1 VVFAK
6 IGKLIS
12 GRKFPVLRQSAIRLA
27 QCHKL
32 VPCIQRG
39 RDDYHEYAPPY
50 PGREPGMIDTYATER
65 SRKRRIFFGWYM
77 VAASIVTNTIFSA
90 AYFQGF
96 GVLILPIERTFGWDR
111 WVISA
116 AMSLR
121 QLESGIVSPAVGFLL
136 DRFSARKLIFWSA
149 VISGIGFIGL
159 GFTTGIVTFFLCF
172 VVISL
177 GASGVSHAVTWPVI
191 ISRWFRRN
199 RGLATGLAVTGPIFG
214 SPLVILNTQIEE
226 AYGWRVVLF
235 GYGALVLV
243 GVTLLSMLVRDR
255 PEPYGLRPDGDPP
268 EESASAER
276 SSGPSRRRMDA
287 GLTLRAVFRTKEFWL
302 FTSYL
307 SGTFAVNSAVQGHMI
322 PYFQQDIG
330 LSAAWAA
337 VVMSMV
343 FIISGIGRIGG
354 GYLLDRIDYRLVL
367 AVVAAMMGFA
377 LLYLQVVAV
386 KTVWATLPFA
396 LLFGVSFGCLV
407 PMRGAVGSI
416 MFGTR
421 AIGQVLGLLQGGPIA
436 AGVIGPLVMGLIFD
450 LHGNYSAAIWGLIAI
465 SAFMMPLSLAM
476 ASPAELAERIGQQR
490 N

>member
-1 VVFAK
+1 
-6 IGKLIS
+6 
-12 GRKFPVLRQSAIRLA
+12 
-27 QCHKL
+27 
-32 VPCIQRG
+32 
-39 RDDYHEYAPPY
+39 
-50 PGREPGMIDTYATER
+50 MIDTHVTEKSGR
-65 SRKRRIFFGWYM
+65 RRIFFGWYM

-149 VISGIGFIGL
+149 VISGVGFIGL

-226 AYGWRVVLF
+226 TYGWRVVLF
-235 GYGALVLV
+235 GYGALILV

-255 PEPYGLRPDGDPP
+255 PEPYGLRPDGDAL
-268 EESASAER
+268 EEGASTER
-276 SSGPSRRRMDA
+276 PSGSSLRRTDA

-330 LSAAWAA
+330 LTAAWAA
-337 VVMSMV
+337 VVMSFV
-343 FIISGIGRIGG
+343 FILSGIGRIGG
-354 GYLLDRIDYRLVL
+354 GYLLDRMDYRLVL
-367 AVVAAMMGFA
+367 AVVAAMMGIA

-386 KTVWATLPFA
+386 RTVWATLPFA
-396 LLFGVSFGCLV
+396 LMFGVSFGCLV

-421 AIGQVLGLLQGGPIA
+421 TIGGILGLLQGGPIA

-465 SAFMMPLSLAM
+465 SAFMIPLSLAM
-476 ASPAELAERIGQQR
+476 ASPAELANRIERQPISDKVS
-490 N
+490 

>member
-1 VVFAK
+1 VRK
-6 IGKLIS
+6 IKNQSLNTIALLLSRDAPLGCPAYPHLEPSLTDTHTTEKSGK
-12 GRKFPVLRQSAIRLA
+12 
-27 QCHKL
+27 
-32 VPCIQRG
+32 
-39 RDDYHEYAPPY
+39 
-50 PGREPGMIDTYATER
+50 
-65 SRKRRIFFGWYM
+65 KRRPIFFGWYM
-77 VAASIVTNTIFSA
+77 VAASIAANTIFSA

-96 GVLILPIERTFGWDR
+96 GVLIIPIERTFGWDR
-111 WVISA
+111 WVVSA

-149 VISGIGFIGL
+149 VISGVGFIGL
-159 GFTTGIVTFFLCF
+159 SFTNSIVAFFLFF

-191 ISRWFRRN
+191 ISRWFRRK

-214 SPLVILNTQIEE
+214 SPIVILNAQIVE
-226 AYGWRVVLF
+226 AHGWRVVLI
-235 GYGALVLV
+235 GYGILILV

-268 EESASAER
+268 EEDAATERPTGASL
-276 SSGPSRRRMDA
+276 RRTDA
-287 GLTLRAVFRTKEFWL
+287 GLPLHAVLRTKEFWL

-330 LSAAWAA
+330 LTAAWAA

-377 LLYLQVVAV
+377 LLYLEVVAV
-386 KTVWATLPFA
+386 NTVSGTLPFA
-396 LLFGVSFGCLV
+396 LMFGVSFGCLV

-421 AIGQVLGLLQGGPIA
+421 AIGTVLGILQGGPIA
-436 AGVIGPLVMGLIFD
+436 AGVIGPFVMGMIFD
-450 LHGNYSAAIWGLIAI
+450 LNGNYSVAIWGLIVI
-465 SAFMMPLSLAM
+465 SALMVPLSLAM
-476 ASPAELAERIGQQR
+476 ASPAALAKRIGAAADQR
-490 N
+490 

>member
-1 VVFAK
+1 LTDTHVTEK
-6 IGKLIS
+6 SGKK
-12 GRKFPVLRQSAIRLA
+12 G
-27 QCHKL
+27 
-32 VPCIQRG
+32 
-39 RDDYHEYAPPY
+39 
-50 PGREPGMIDTYATER
+50 
-65 SRKRRIFFGWYM
+65 RIFFGWYM
-77 VAASIVTNTIFSA
+77 VAASVVANTIFSA

-149 VISGIGFIGL
+149 VISGTGFIGL
-159 GFTTGIVTFFLCF
+159 GFTSGIVMFFLCF

-214 SPLVILNTQIEE
+214 SPIVILNTQIEE

-235 GYGALVLV
+235 GYGILILV
-243 GVTLLSMLVRDR
+243 GITLLSMLVRDR
-255 PEPYGLRPDGDPP
+255 PEPYGMRPDGDPP
-268 EESASAER
+268 EDSVTKEHHAGSA
-276 SSGPSRRRMDA
+276 RRIDA
-287 GLTLRAVFRTKEFWL
+287 GLTMHAVFRTKEFWL

-354 GYLLDRIDYRLVL
+354 GYLLDRMDYRLVL
-367 AVVAAMMGFA
+367 AVVAAMMGLG
-377 LLYLQVVAV
+377 LLYLQVVPV

-396 LLFGVSFGCLV
+396 VMFGVSFGCLV
-407 PMRGAVGSI
+407 PMRGTVGSI

-421 AIGQVLGLLQGGPIA
+421 TIGGILGLLQGGPIA
-436 AGVIGPLVMGLIFD
+436 AGVIGPFVMGLIFD
-450 LHGNYSAAIWGLIAI
+450 LNGNYSTAIWGLIVI
-465 SAFMMPLSLAM
+465 SALMIPMSLAM
-476 ASPAELAERIGQQR
+476 GSPADLARRIR
-490 N
+490 AADSDRRS

>member
-1 VVFAK
+1 M
-6 IGKLIS
+6 
-12 GRKFPVLRQSAIRLA
+12 
-27 QCHKL
+27 
-32 VPCIQRG
+32 
-39 RDDYHEYAPPY
+39 
-50 PGREPGMIDTYATER
+50 EPGLTDTHATEK
-65 SRKRRIFFGWYM
+65 SGKKRRPIFFGWYM
-77 VAASIVTNTIFSA
+77 VGASIAANTIFSA

-149 VISGIGFIGL
+149 VISGVGFIGL
-159 GFTTGIVTFFLCF
+159 GFTTGLVTFFLCF

-235 GYGALVLV
+235 GYGVLVLV

-268 EESASAER
+268 EEGAATER
-276 SSGPSRRRMDA
+276 PTGPSPRRPDT
-287 GLTLRAVFRTKEFWL
+287 GLTLHAVLRTREFWL

-307 SGTFAVNSAVQGHMI
+307 SGTFAVNSAVQVHMI

-330 LSAAWAA
+330 LTAAWAA

-343 FIISGIGRIGG
+343 FIISGIGRVGG
-354 GYLLDRIDYRLVL
+354 GYLLDNMDYRFVL
-367 AVVAAMMGFA
+367 AVVAALMGFA
-377 LLYLQVVAV
+377 LLYLQVADVN
-386 KTVWATLPFA
+386 TVSATLPFA
-396 LLFGVSFGCLV
+396 LMFGVSFGCLV

-421 AIGQVLGLLQGGPIA
+421 TIGGILGLLQGGPVA
-436 AGVIGPLVMGLIFD
+436 AGVIGPFVMGIIFD
-450 LHGNYSAAIWGLIAI
+450 LHGNYSVGIWGLIVI
-465 SAFMMPLSLAM
+465 SALMVPMSLAM
-476 ASPAELAERIGQQR
+476 ASPAELAKRIGQLR
-490 N
+490 SSDRGS

>member
-1 VVFAK
+1 MIDSHATEK
-6 IGKLIS
+6 SGK
-12 GRKFPVLRQSAIRLA
+12 K
-27 QCHKL
+27 
-32 VPCIQRG
+32 RG
-39 RDDYHEYAPPY
+39 R
-50 PGREPGMIDTYATER
+50 
-65 SRKRRIFFGWYM
+65 IFYGWYM
-77 VAASIVTNTIFSA
+77 VAASIVANTIFSA

-96 GVLILPIERTFGWDR
+96 GVLIIPIERAFGWDR

-116 AMSLR
+116 ALSLR
-121 QLESGIVSPAVGFLL
+121 QLESGIVSP
-136 DRFSARKLIFWSA
+136 
-149 VISGIGFIGL
+149 
-159 GFTTGIVTFFLCF
+159 GFTTGIVTFFLFF

-199 RGLATGLAVTGPIFG
+199 RGLAMGLAVTGPIFG

-226 AYGWRVVLF
+226 AHGWRVVLL
-235 GYGALVLV
+235 GYGVLILV

-268 EESASAER
+268 EEGSTERLIGASHR
-276 SSGPSRRRMDA
+276 PTDA
-287 GLTLRAVFRTKEFWL
+287 GLTLPAVLRTKEFWL

-330 LSAAWAA
+330 LTAAWAA

-354 GYLLDRIDYRLVL
+354 GYLLDKIDYRLVL
-367 AVVAAMMGFA
+367 AVVAAMMGLS
-377 LLYLQVVAV
+377 LLYLQMVGA
-386 KTVWATLPFA
+386 KTVLATLPFV
-396 LLFGVSFGCLV
+396 LTFGVSFGCLV

-421 AIGQVLGLLQGGPIA
+421 AIGRVVGLLQGAPIA
-436 AGVIGPLVMGLIFD
+436 AGVVGPLVMGVIFD
-450 LHGNYSAAIWGLIAI
+450 LNGNYSTAIWGLIAI
-465 SAFMMPLSLAM
+465 SALMMPLSLAM
-476 ASPAELAERIGQQR
+476 ASPAELAKRIGQQQISQPANAGSDR
-490 N
+490 REVLIKP

>member
-1 VVFAK
+1 
-6 IGKLIS
+6 
-12 GRKFPVLRQSAIRLA
+12 
-27 QCHKL
+27 
-32 VPCIQRG
+32 
-39 RDDYHEYAPPY
+39 
-50 PGREPGMIDTYATER
+50 MIDTLAAVKTGT
-65 SRKRRIFFGWYM
+65 KRRIFYGWYL

-111 WVISA
+111 WVLSA
-116 AMSLR
+116 AMSVR
-121 QLESGIVSPAVGFLL
+121 QLESGIVSPIVGFLL

-149 VISGIGFIGL
+149 IVSGAGFVGL
-159 GFTTGIVTFFLCF
+159 GFTTGIVMFFLCF
-172 VVISL
+172 VIISL

-199 RGLATGLAVTGPIFG
+199 RGLATGLAVTGPMFG
-214 SPLVILNTQIEE
+214 SPIVVLNTQIEE
-226 AYGWRVVLF
+226 AYGWRFVLF
-235 GYGALVLV
+235 GYGILILA

-268 EESASAER
+268 QEGVSTLIQ
-276 SSGPSRRRMDA
+276 SGPLLRQTDA

-343 FIISGIGRIGG
+343 FIISGIGRVGG
-354 GYLLDRIDYRLVL
+354 GYLLDRLDYRLVL
-367 AVVAAMMGFA
+367 AVVAAMMGIG
-377 LLYLQVVAV
+377 LLYLQMVAV

-396 LLFGVSFGCLV
+396 LMFGVSFGCLV
-407 PMRGAVGSI
+407 PMRGTVGSI

-421 AIGQVLGLLQGGPIA
+421 SIGGILGLLQGGPIA

-450 LHGNYSAAIWGLIAI
+450 LHGSYSAAIWGLIVI
-465 SAFMMPLSLAM
+465 SALMVPLSLAM
-476 ASPAELAERIGQQR
+476 ASPAELARRIERQPIDARGI
-490 N
+490 

>member
-1 VVFAK
+1 LTDTH
-6 IGKLIS
+6 ITETSGK
-12 GRKFPVLRQSAIRLA
+12 
-27 QCHKL
+27 
-32 VPCIQRG
+32 
-39 RDDYHEYAPPY
+39 
-50 PGREPGMIDTYATER
+50 
-65 SRKRRIFFGWYM
+65 KRRPIFYGWYM
-77 VAASIVTNTIFSA
+77 VAASIAANTIFSA

-96 GVLILPIERTFGWDR
+96 GVLIIPIERTFGWDR

-136 DRFSARKLIFWSA
+136 DRFSARRLIFWSA
-149 VISGIGFIGL
+149 VISGAGFIGL
-159 GFTTGIVTFFLCF
+159 SFTNGIVTFFLCF
-172 VVISL
+172 VIISL

-214 SPLVILNTQIEE
+214 SPIVILNAQIVE
-226 AYGWRVVLF
+226 AQGWRIVLI
-235 GYGALVLV
+235 GYGILILV

-268 EESASAER
+268 EEGASTER
-276 SSGPSRRRMDA
+276 LTGASLRPTDA
-287 GLTLRAVFRTKEFWL
+287 GLTLRDVLRTKEFWL

-330 LSAAWAA
+330 LTAAWAA

-354 GYLLDRIDYRLVL
+354 GYLLDRMDYRLVL
-367 AVVAAMMGFA
+367 AVVAAMMGLA
-377 LLYLQVVAV
+377 LLYLQVAAV
-386 KTVWATLPFA
+386 KTVFATLPFA
-396 LLFGVSFGCLV
+396 LMFGVSFGCLV

-421 AIGQVLGLLQGGPIA
+421 AIGKVLGILQGGPVA
-436 AGVIGPLVMGLIFD
+436 AGVIGPFVMGMIFD
-450 LHGNYSAAIWGLIAI
+450 LHGNYSAAIWGLIVI
-465 SAFMMPLSLAM
+465 SALMVPLSLAM
-476 ASPAELAERIGQQR
+476 ASPAVLAKRIGAAR
-490 N
+490 RL

>member
-1 VVFAK
+1 
-6 IGKLIS
+6 LT
-12 GRKFPVLRQSAIRLA
+12 
-27 QCHKL
+27 
-32 VPCIQRG
+32 
-39 RDDYHEYAPPY
+39 
-50 PGREPGMIDTYATER
+50 DTRATEK
-65 SRKRRIFFGWYM
+65 SAEKRQPIFFGWYM
-77 VAASIVTNTIFSA
+77 VAASVAANTIFSA

-121 QLESGIVSPAVGFLL
+121 QLESGIISPAVGFLL

-149 VISGIGFIGL
+149 VISAVGFIGL
-159 GFTTGIVTFFLCF
+159 SAANGIATFFLFF
-172 VVISL
+172 VIISL

-235 GYGALVLV
+235 GYGVLVLV

-268 EESASAER
+268 EEGAATER
-276 SSGPSRRRMDA
+276 RTGPSPRRPDT
-287 GLTLRAVFRTKEFWL
+287 GLTLHAVLRTREFWL

-307 SGTFAVNSAVQGHMI
+307 SGTFAVNSAVQVHMI

-330 LSAAWAA
+330 LTAAWAA

-343 FIISGIGRIGG
+343 FIISGIGRVGG
-354 GYLLDRIDYRLVL
+354 GYLLDNMDYRLVL

-377 LLYLQVVAV
+377 LLYLQVADVN
-386 KTVWATLPFA
+386 TVSATLPFA
-396 LLFGVSFGCLV
+396 LMFGVSFGCLV

-421 AIGQVLGLLQGGPIA
+421 AIGGVLGLLQGAPIA
-436 AGVIGPLVMGLIFD
+436 AGVIGPLVMGIIFD
-450 LHGNYSAAIWGLIAI
+450 LNGNYSVAIWGLIII
-465 SAFMMPLSLAM
+465 SALMVPLSLAM
-476 ASPAELAERIGQQR
+476 ASPAALAKRIGATADQR
-490 N
+490 

>member
-1 VVFAK
+1 VINTHATEK
-6 IGKLIS
+6 S
-12 GRKFPVLRQSAIRLA
+12 GR
-27 QCHKL
+27 
-32 VPCIQRG
+32 
-39 RDDYHEYAPPY
+39 
-50 PGREPGMIDTYATER
+50 
-65 SRKRRIFFGWYM
+65 RRIFYGWYM
-77 VAASIVTNTIFSA
+77 VAASVAANTIFSA

-96 GVLILPIERTFGWDR
+96 GVLILPIERAFGWDR

-116 AMSLR
+116 ALSLR

-149 VISGIGFIGL
+149 VISGVGFIGL

-177 GASGVSHAVTWPVI
+177 GASGISHAVTWPVI

-226 AYGWRVVLF
+226 AHGWRVVLF
-235 GYGALVLV
+235 AYGALVLI

-268 EESASAER
+268 EDSASTER
-276 SSGPSRRRMDA
+276 SSGPLGRRTDA
-287 GLTLRAVFRTKEFWL
+287 GLTLHAVLRTKEFWL

-330 LSAAWAA
+330 LTAAWAA

-354 GYLLDRIDYRLVL
+354 GYLLDRMDYRLVL
-367 AVVAAMMGFA
+367 AVVAAMMGLA
-377 LLYLQVVAV
+377 LLYLQVVPV
-386 KTVWATLPFA
+386 KTVSATLPFA
-396 LLFGVSFGCLV
+396 LMFGVSFGCLV

-421 AIGQVLGLLQGGPIA
+421 AIGKVLGILQGGPIA
-436 AGVIGPLVMGLIFD
+436 AGVIGPFVMGMIFD
-450 LHGNYSAAIWGLIAI
+450 LHGNYSVAIWGLIAI
-465 SAFMMPLSLAM
+465 SALVMPLSLAM
-476 ASPAELAERIGQQR
+476 ASPAELAKRIGQQR
-490 N
+490 INDKG

>member
-1 VVFAK
+1 M
-6 IGKLIS
+6 IHL
-12 GRKFPVLRQSAIRLA
+12 SAARNSE
-27 QCHKL
+27 
-32 VPCIQRG
+32 PRG
-39 RDDYHEYAPPY
+39 
-50 PGREPGMIDTYATER
+50 
-65 SRKRRIFFGWYM
+65 IFFGWYM
-77 VAASIVTNTIFSA
+77 VVASVLTNTIFSA

-96 GVLILPIERTFGWDR
+96 GVLILPIERAFGWDR

-149 VISGIGFIGL
+149 VISGFGFIGL
-159 GFTTGIVTFFLCF
+159 GFTAGIATFFLCF
-172 VVISL
+172 VIISL

-191 ISRWFRRN
+191 ISRWFRRK

-214 SPLVILNTQIEE
+214 SPIVILNTQIEQ

-235 GYGALVLV
+235 VYGGLILL

-268 EESASAER
+268 EERSAENETTQSLCR
-276 SSGPSRRRMDA
+276 ADP
-287 GLTLRAVFRTKEFWL
+287 GLTFRAVLRTKEFWL

-307 SGTFAVNSAVQGHMI
+307 SGTFAINSAVQGHMI

-354 GYLLDRIDYRLVL
+354 GYLLDRVDYRLVL
-367 AVVAAMMGFA
+367 AIVAAMMGLG
-377 LLYLQVVAV
+377 LLYLQVLGAKSVLE
-386 KTVWATLPFA
+386 TLPFA
-396 LLFGVSFGCLV
+396 LMFGVSFGCLV
-407 PMRGAVGSI
+407 PMRGTVGSI

-421 AIGQVLGLLQGGPIA
+421 AIGKVLGLLQGGPIA
-436 AGVIGPLVMGLIFD
+436 AGVVGPMVMGMIFD
-450 LHGNYSAAIWGLIAI
+450 LHGNYSAAIWGLIVI
-465 SAFMMPLSLAM
+465 SAFMIPLSLAM
-476 ASPAELAERIGQQR
+476 ASPAALAMRIEQQR
-490 N
+490 ISEKNL